1 MHDLKDCVV
10 LPSVALRGVVIFP
23 GCQASF
29 IVRRPASV
37 KAIETAAAH
46 DGLLFLVP
54 QLDIMYEEPSG
65 DELAS
70 IGVTAKLLQKVK
82 LDDGCYQ
89 VLFEGIERAQRVSDQ
104 YTDDILAC
112 FVYTDRSKKIKE
124 SQNMSCCNTLRGVY
138 ETYLQKSGSLA
149 APELLEA
156 AGNITDIS
164 KLCDRIVSDV
174 YQSFGDRLTFLQQNE
189 PISRYEMLLERIK
202 SDLEV
207 ITFNDELEGRT
218 RSSAFKRQREAYL
231 REQLAVIHAELGDDG
246 GNEYIE
252 RIYNTALPDYVE
264 RALTEE
270 AHKLDRMPF
279 GSPETT
285 VIRNYLDECLALPW
299 MRYTHDSD
307 DITLAESVLNAD
319 HEGLED
325 VKKRIVEF
333 IAVRQFNPDIKGQI
347 LLLVGPPGVGKTS
360 IARSVAVATGRKF
373 ARVSL
378 GGVHDES
385 EIRGHRRTYVGSM
398 PGRIIDAIKHAGS
411 ANPVLLLDELDKMA
425 SDIHGDPTSAMLE
438 VLDPE
443 QNVKFRDNFIELPF
457 DLSKCLFIATANTTD
472 RIPAALLDRM
482 EVIQINSYT
491 DFEKFSIAKK
501 HLIPKQIKRH
511 GLKKSQIKF
520 SDEAIY
526 AIMHG
531 YTRES
536 GVRNLE
542 REIASLCRKSFKEL
556 IEGPH
561 NSITVSK
568 NAVERMLGLPKFK
581 PDHIYSADE
590 VGVVNGLA
598 WTSVGGVM
606 LRVETL
612 SMPGTGKIE
621 LTGSLG
627 DVMKESAEA
636 AVSYVRKHSKELGID
651 PQFYKD
657 TDLHIHVP
665 EGATPKDGPSAGVTI
680 CTSIIS
686 ELTGK
691 PVLRDVAMTGEIT
704 LTGRVLPIGGL
715 REKSIA
721 AYKAGAKKVI
731 VPADNMPE
739 IQEFDSALRES
750 LEFVPAERIS
760 DVLSHAL
767 S

>member
-1 MHDLKDCVV
+1 M
-10 LPSVALRGVVIFP
+10 PSVALRGVVIFP

-29 IVRRPASV
+29 IVQRPASV
-37 KAIETAAAH
+37 KAIETAASH

-54 QLDIMYEEPSG
+54 QLDVMYDEPSG
-65 DELAS
+65 DELAT

-104 YTDDILAC
+104 YTDGILAC
-112 FVYTDRSKKIKE
+112 FVYTNRSKKIKE
-124 SQNMSCCNTLRGVY
+124 GQNMTCCNTLRGVY
-138 ETYLQKSGSLA
+138 QTYLQKSGSLA
-149 APELLEA
+149 APDLLEA

-174 YQSFGDRLTFLQQNE
+174 YQSFSDRLTFLQQKD
-189 PISRYEMLLERIK
+189 PVSRYEMLLERLK

-207 ITFNDELEGRT
+207 IVFNDELEGRT
-218 RSSAFKRQREAYL
+218 KSSAFKRQREAYL

-246 GNEYIE
+246 SNEYIE

-307 DITLAESVLNAD
+307 DIMHAEMVLNAD

-360 IARSVAVATGRKF
+360 IARSVATATGRKF

-411 ANPVLLLDELDKMA
+411 ANPVLLLDELDKMT

-520 SDEAIY
+520 SDDAIY
-526 AIMHG
+526 AVMHG

-542 REIASLCRKSFKEL
+542 REIASLCRKAVKEL
-556 IEGPH
+556 IEGPY
-561 NSITVSK
+561 NSVSISK

-731 VPADNMPE
+731 VPVDNMPE

-750 LEFVPAERIS
+750 LEFIPAERIS